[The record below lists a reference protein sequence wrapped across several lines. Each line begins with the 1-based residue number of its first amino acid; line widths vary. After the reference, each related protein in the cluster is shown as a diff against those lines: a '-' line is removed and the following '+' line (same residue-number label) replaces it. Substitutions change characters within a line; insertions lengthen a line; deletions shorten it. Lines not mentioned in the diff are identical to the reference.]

1 MSVRLNCVVRFDG
14 NGRFVSANIDG
25 IGYTKHEDIPEDVR
39 SQVPSS
45 GGSYQSVD
53 GRAMT
58 AADDAIWTKNR
69 AAVHSSIAF
78 EVVRKIVENQV
89 KQ

>member
-14 NGRFVSANIDG
+14 NGKFVSANIDG

-45 GGSYQSVD
+45 GSSYSSVWGS
-53 GRAMT
+53 AMT
-58 AADDAIWTKNR
+58 EADTVAFLKNR
-69 AAVHSSIAF
+69 AAVHRSISM

-89 KQ
+89 K